1 MLEQSTSLQKIQI
14 VCCEQGWI
22 VEKIAQQ
29 YRAELMAEYEVPDIY
44 FLRDGFSEV
53 VPTANIIL
61 SFIYLRA
68 MYVKGSMNIAYVTHV
83 DRYWKALL
91 VILMANKGYSFIVMS
106 TDTESYLKKLLG
118 ARARVVTI
126 NPQSIHFNKNSL
138 VKKIRVGLFF
148 RFYSDNR
155 KNKGAVEGLLEI
167 ANRHPNLLEIVTYGS
182 GFSRLRDAYKNIS
195 ISINE
200 EEFDAK
206 IYKELMLSCNYI
218 IYFGR
223 DEGAYSILDSAILGV
238 PVLAIDQGFHR
249 DLILPIGSRLFRDEG
264 ELLEFFSGIVDASSD
279 KKSSKS
285 ILEGV
290 RELIDTPN
298 CNSVSI
304 LRLVTIPFTHNKFL
318 NKNGNI
324 GETFYVFFAYL
335 AKKYLPNGVKLR
347 IIKMKRTRGS

>member
-1 MLEQSTSLQKIQI
+1 MLEQSTQLRKIQI

-29 YRAELMAEYEVPDIY
+29 YRTELMAEYEVPDIY
-44 FLRDGFSEV
+44 FLRDGFSEA

-68 MYVKGSMNIAYVTHV
+68 KYIKESLNITYVTHV
-83 DRYWKALL
+83 DRYWKAWL

-126 NPQSIHFNKNSL
+126 NPESIHFNKNNL
-138 VKKIRVGLFF
+138 AKKIRVGLFF
-148 RFYSDNR
+148 RFYSDDR
-155 KNKGAVEGLLEI
+155 KNIGAVERLLEI
-167 ANRHPNLLEIVTYGS
+167 ANRHPNLLEIVTYGA
-182 GFSRLRDAYKNIS
+182 GFTRLRDVYKNIS
-195 ISINE
+195 ISVNE
-200 EEFDAK
+200 AEFDAK
-206 IYKELMLSCNYI
+206 IYQELILSCSYV

-238 PVLAIDQGFHR
+238 PVLAIDQGFHK
-249 DLILPIGSRLFRDEG
+249 DLILPVGSRLFQNEG
-264 ELLEFFSGIVDASSD
+264 ELLEFLSGVADASSE
-279 KKSSKS
+279 KKRSKS

-290 RELIDTPN
+290 GELIDMPKTS
-298 CNSVSI
+298 SVSI
-304 LRLVTIPFTHNKFL
+304 LRLIIVPFTRNKFL

-324 GETFYVFFAYL
+324 SETFYVFFAYL
-335 AKKYLPNGVKLR
+335 AKKYLPDWVKLR
-347 IIKMKRTRGS
+347 IIKMKSTHGS